1 MGQSQRDS
9 NEIMSRPIVYWPP
22 HQLPVPHYSNPEL
35 PGEAIDDKNA
45 ILDILA
51 RDSRGRRINIE
62 MQAHVTVR
70 AMLKKGYP
78 FNEISGITGLTVQ
91 GFET

>member
-1 MGQSQRDS
+1 
-9 NEIMSRPIVYWPP
+9 
-22 HQLPVPHYSNPEL
+22 
-35 PGEAIDDKNA
+35 
-45 ILDILA
+45 
-51 RDSRGRRINIE
+51 

-91 GFET
+91 DLET

>member
-1 MGQSQRDS
+1 MFAATVTKLCRARLYAGLLINFQS
-9 NEIMSRPIVYWPP
+9 PII
-22 HQLPVPHYSNPEL
+22 QNPEL

-91 GFET
+91 DLET